1 MVVILSPSQGGQE
14 GGKTSRG
21 KKKNGGQKTA
31 SSKTTA
37 SAIEE
42 MLFKARFVA
51 SRVLKKNMLLR
62 LIPILLARVGS
73 PAACRGGGGPSIRNA
88 DEYLQFGAFG
98 LLFQALSF
106 AHTCILKSSGSCM
119 SLY

>member
-1 MVVILSPSQGGQE
+1 MVVILSPSQGGEE

-21 KKKNGGQKTA
+21 KKKNGGPKNP

-51 SRVLKKNMLLR
+51 SRVLKKNLFLR

-88 DEYLQFGAFG
+88 DQYLQFGAFG